1 MDIFSM
7 ADMFG
12 STVNL
17 NVQGIET
24 FRSVPGAIL
33 TIFLWGIMLQQG
45 MIMFNDLT
53 QYRNI
58 KQSQSSFIDLEDNE
72 KYNLL
77 EYRQEFVFA
86 MQNRTS
92 NEFIKVDP
100 RLGYFEMYQK
110 AKEWN
115 ETQESLQKVTDEPL
129 PLE

>member
-17 NVQGIET
+17 NVHGIET

-115 ETQESLQKVTDEPL
+115 ETQ
-129 PLE
+129 